1 MSGIDNGMQGEAS
14 SKTQMR
20 RMARPVLCVVGARPN
35 YMKMAPI
42 IRALAAQDGVPPVLV
57 HTGQHYDAAMN
68 DAFFTA
74 LGLPRPA
81 VNLEVGS
88 ATHAVQTAEIMK
100 RFEPVVDEY
109 QPAAVLVVGDVNSTI
124 ACALVAAKRGI
135 PVVHV
140 EAGLRSY
147 DRAMPEEINRV
158 LTDQIADLLY
168 TTERS
173 AAANLHAEGIGDER
187 IVFVGNV
194 MIDTLLAN
202 LPAAVPPWITLAGT
216 SIAGSIVQAATGPDG
231 ALRYG
236 VVTLHRPSNVDDRAT
251 LVRLFGALREISS
264 RLPLVLALHPRT
276 RARIDEFGLGDGF
289 DPSGIAIL
297 PPQGYLEMLGLM
309 SKATLVL
316 TDSGGLQEET
326 TALGVPCL
334 TLRENTERPITI
346 VEGTNTICGTDA
358 RRIVDDAFDVLA
370 TGGKRGRSPELWD
383 GHAAERIAAHL
394 AAWIAA
400 RDGVSADRSYDA
412 AHDVPLVPIKKA
424 A

>member
-1 MSGIDNGMQGEAS
+1 MSGNDGNAQGSTGATVAGARS
-14 SKTQMR
+14 A
-20 RMARPVLCVVGARPN
+20 ARPILCVVGARPN

-42 IRALAAQDGVPPVLV
+42 IRALAACGDAVPPVLV

-68 DAFFTA
+68 DGFFTA
-74 LGLPRPA
+74 LGMPRPA

-88 ATHAVQTAEIMK
+88 ASHAVQTAEIMK
-100 RFEPVVDEY
+100 RFEPVLDRFD
-109 QPAAVLVVGDVNSTI
+109 PAAVLVVGDVNSTI
-124 ACALVAAKRGI
+124 ACALVAAKKGV

-173 AAANLHAEGIGDER
+173 AAANLQAEGIAADR

-202 LPAAVPPWITLAGT
+202 RAAAVPAGTTLAGHFDA
-216 SIAGSIVQAATGPDG
+216 AGRE
-231 ALRYG
+231 RYG
-236 VVTLHRPSNVDDRAT
+236 LVTLHRPSNVDDRAT
-251 LVRLFGALREISS
+251 LQRLLGALGEIAA

-276 RARIDEFGLGDGF
+276 QARITEFGLGDAL
-289 DPSGIAIL
+289 DPARVALL

-309 SKATLVL
+309 AGATLVL

-334 TLRENTERPITI
+334 TIRDNTERPITI
-346 VEGTNTICGTDA
+346 VEGTNTLCGTDA
-358 RRIVDDAFDVLA
+358 RRIVDDAFEILA
-370 TGGKRGRSPELWD
+370 TGGKRGRAPELWD

-394 AAWIAA
+394 AGWLARRAA
-400 RDGVSADRSYDA
+400 P
-412 AHDVPLVPIKKA
+412 VPAPAPIRKA

>member
-1 MSGIDNGMQGEAS
+1 MSAIDVLKSGSPATAQSA
-14 SKTQMR
+14 
-20 RMARPVLCVVGARPN
+20 ARTVVCVVGARPN

-42 IRALAAQDGVPPVLV
+42 IKALQAHPESVVPLLV

-74 LGLPRPA
+74 LGMPRPA

-100 RFEPVVDEY
+100 RFEPVLDAH
-109 QPAAVLVVGDVNSTI
+109 PAAAVLVVGDVNSTI
-124 ACALVAAKRGI
+124 ACALVATKKGV

-147 DRAMPEEINRV
+147 DRGMPEEINRV
-158 LTDQIADLLY
+158 LTDQIADVLY

-173 AAANLHAEGIGDER
+173 AHANLAAEGIGEER
-187 IVFVGNV
+187 VQFVGNV

-202 LPAAVPPWITLAGT
+202 RAAAVP
-216 SIAGSIVQAATGPDG
+216 AATTLHDLPIATVAFEG
-231 ALRYG
+231 AGYG
-236 VVTLHRPSNVDDRAT
+236 VVTLHRPSNVDDRET
-251 LVRLFGALREISS
+251 LTRLLGALREIST

-276 RARIDEFGLGDGF
+276 QARINEFGLGAAF
-289 DPSGIAIL
+289 DPERIAVL

-309 SKATLVL
+309 ADATLVL

-334 TLRENTERPITI
+334 TVRENTERPITI
-346 VEGTNTICGTDA
+346 AEGTNTLCGTDA
-358 RRIVDDAFDVLA
+358 RHIVRTAFDVLD

-394 AAWIAA
+394 VAWIAA
-400 RDGVSADRSYDA
+400 REHAAADGADATLR
-412 AHDVPLVPIKKA
+412 KA